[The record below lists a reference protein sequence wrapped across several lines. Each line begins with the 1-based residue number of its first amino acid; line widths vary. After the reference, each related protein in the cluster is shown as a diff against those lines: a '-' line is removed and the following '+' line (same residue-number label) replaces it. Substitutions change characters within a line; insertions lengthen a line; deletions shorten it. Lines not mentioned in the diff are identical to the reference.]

1 MNWVIYATFTLTRLT
16 IILGL
21 VLLSILTVPVI
32 LCLLC
37 MGMLLA
43 YLRDIEPALY
53 VEKPPVFDLE
63 NVKAIYFFVI
73 TQTISSLQRIPSIRN
88 KSSF

>member
-1 MNWVIYATFTLTRLT
+1 MNWIIYATFTLTRLT

-32 LCLLC
+32 LFLLC
-37 MGMLLA
+37 LGMSLA

-53 VEKPPVFDLE
+53 MEKPSVFALE
-63 NVKAIYFFVI
+63 NVKAIYLFVI

-88 KSSF
+88 KSTF